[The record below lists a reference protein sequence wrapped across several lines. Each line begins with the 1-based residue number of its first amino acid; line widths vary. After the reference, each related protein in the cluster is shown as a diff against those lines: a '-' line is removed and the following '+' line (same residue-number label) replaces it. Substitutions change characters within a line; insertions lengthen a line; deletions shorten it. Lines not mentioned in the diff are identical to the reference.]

1 MGLKNDR
8 SLVIGREP
16 SLLQMAS
23 SLKPDL
29 EGWVR
34 FWEPEMPP
42 HPFNLILCL
51 FICPG
56 SIFDVLSSWEAL
68 ESNLVEKL
76 FEQWAGKRM
85 GPEGMVWT
93 LHT

>member
-1 MGLKNDR
+1 
-8 SLVIGREP
+8 
-16 SLLQMAS
+16 
-23 SLKPDL
+23 
-29 EGWVR
+29 
-34 FWEPEMPP
+34 MPP

-51 FICPG
+51 FISPG